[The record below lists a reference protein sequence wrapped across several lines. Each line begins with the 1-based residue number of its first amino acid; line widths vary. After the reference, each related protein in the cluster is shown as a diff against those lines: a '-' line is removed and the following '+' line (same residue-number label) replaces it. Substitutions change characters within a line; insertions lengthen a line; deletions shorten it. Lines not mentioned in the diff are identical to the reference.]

1 MTTTPDQSGEPNFY
15 PFLTGIPAVTALF
28 GQRIYHQRAPN
39 GAQGLYLVWQ
49 SPGVGRQDLFCGSS
63 AEVGRDYQFDI
74 YSRDPTLFLNGQR
87 AISRALLQN
96 PLPIDL
102 GGVRALKILAQNDFD
117 SVDPEPGLMRRT
129 QLYRVWYSEG

>member
-1 MTTTPDQSGEPNFY
+1 MTLTPDLSGEPNFFPY
-15 PFLTGIPAVTALF
+15 LTGLPAVAALF
-28 GQRIYHQRAPN
+28 GVRVYHQRAPA
-39 GAQGLYLVWQ
+39 GMRDMYLVWQ
-49 SPGVGRQDLFCGSS
+49 SPGVQRQDLFCGPS

-87 AISRALLQN
+87 AIQQALLQN
-96 PLPIDL
+96 PVPIDL